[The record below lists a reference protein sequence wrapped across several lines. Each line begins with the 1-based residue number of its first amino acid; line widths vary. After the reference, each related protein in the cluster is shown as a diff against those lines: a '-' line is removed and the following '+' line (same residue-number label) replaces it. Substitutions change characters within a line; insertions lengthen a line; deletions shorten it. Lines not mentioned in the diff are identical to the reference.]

1 MRALIWALR
10 VLVFLCLF
18 AFAAKNTEL
27 VNVRFLFETSWQ
39 LPLVVLLFAFFAG
52 GALLALL
59 AVSGTILRLRRELAR
74 QRRESTSPATDVA
87 TGS

>member
-1 MRALIWALR
+1 MRALIWGLR
-10 VLVFLCLF
+10 VLVFLFLF

-39 LPLVVLLFAFFAG
+39 LPLVVLLFAFFAA

-59 AVSGTILRLRRELAR
+59 AVSGTMLRLRRELAR
-74 QRRESTSPATDVA
+74 RRQESTSRAIDASTR
-87 TGS
+87 S